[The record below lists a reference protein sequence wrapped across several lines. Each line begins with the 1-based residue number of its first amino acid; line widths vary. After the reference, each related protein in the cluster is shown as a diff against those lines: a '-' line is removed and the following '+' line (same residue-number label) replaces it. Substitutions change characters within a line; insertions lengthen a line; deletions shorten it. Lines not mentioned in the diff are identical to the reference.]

1 MPVQS
6 SWNIDYECDVQ
17 ILKLHKLKYFKGQ
30 NNDSTLRKNCD
41 VMSSYD
47 GPEGSLCTSSIYS
60 VRTSQRPGRTS
71 QILLS
76 VSTSQGSVC
85 NSQKST
91 LLWYQL
97 ILTSHLL
104 LSPCKIKYQ
113 CALLTFLVCTSE
125 ISTALFWRTTLCT
138 SRIITEPFSDI
149 SRTSRDL
156 TINLKPEINFVGMF
170 SGWTK
175 SIFWGK
181 FGRQLSL
188 LTTSILP
195 LNRGRQNVVWIM
207 LSARRFLALKRIETI
222 QWEKKVTAKSGDW
235 VW

>member
-1 MPVQS
+1 MQKKARDVIRTARKKKLARVLWLTFPLPVQS

-91 LLWYQL
+91 LL
-97 ILTSHLL
+97 
-104 LSPCKIKYQ
+104 
-113 CALLTFLVCTSE
+113 
-125 ISTALFWRTTLCT
+125 
-138 SRIITEPFSDI
+138 
-149 SRTSRDL
+149 
-156 TINLKPEINFVGMF
+156 
-170 SGWTK
+170 
-175 SIFWGK
+175 
-181 FGRQLSL
+181 
-188 LTTSILP
+188 
-195 LNRGRQNVVWIM
+195 
-207 LSARRFLALKRIETI
+207 
-222 QWEKKVTAKSGDW
+222 
-235 VW
+235 

>member
-1 MPVQS
+1 
-6 SWNIDYECDVQ
+6 
-17 ILKLHKLKYFKGQ
+17 
-30 NNDSTLRKNCD
+30 
-41 VMSSYD
+41 MSSYD

-125 ISTALFWRTTLCT
+125 ISTALFWRTTLYT